1 MFFTLV
7 RLGWIAVFLLGLM
20 ACAAPRPE
28 VVAPASFT
36 SPPKEEVREESGLAE
51 MAIPTM
57 PPPAVTAEVVEK
69 AVEFVKPTPAPF
81 EDGRGGE
88 GPLLPP
94 LAGRLS
100 LPSPL
105 SGGERMVIKN
115 AEFQLTVANTPATV
129 DRLAALATAYG
140 GYVLS
145 SQMREDAGYHYAT
158 VQIAVRAEHFEAALE
173 QIRRL
178 ALRVNNE
185 TVTGRDVGEEFVDL
199 EARLRNLEA
208 TAARIRSFLDQARNA
223 EEALKINQQL
233 SEVEQQIEQIKAR
246 MNYLQQ
252 RAIYSLITVF
262 VQEERPTPTPTPT
275 ATPTPTVTPTPTP
288 TPIPPWDPGP
298 AAQAAVGRLRTVIQ
312 AVGNGLVWLFLFW
325 LPLLLPIAI
334 VVGVVLGLAR
344 RYRRARSSSPSSPA
358 PPTGSPSS

>member
-36 SPPKEEVREESGLAE
+36 SPPQEEVRAG

-57 PPPAVTAEVVEK
+57 PPPEPHAVATAVVEK
-69 AVEFVKPTPAPF
+69 VVELVKATPAPF
-81 EDGRGGE
+81 EGGRGGE
-88 GPLLPP
+88 GRP
-94 LAGRLS
+94 ASSSFARTLS

-105 SGGERMVIKN
+105 SVGERMVIKN
-115 AEFQLTVANTPATV
+115 AEFELTVANTPTTV

-145 SQMREDAGYHYAT
+145 SQMREDAGYHSAT
-158 VQIAVRAEHFEAALE
+158 VQIAVLAEHFEAALE
-173 QIRRL
+173 QIRHL

-185 TVTGRDVGEEFVDL
+185 TVTGQDVGEEFVDL

-223 EEALKINQQL
+223 EEALKVNQQL
-233 SEVEQQIEQIKAR
+233 SEVEEQIEQIKAR

-252 RAIYSLITVF
+252 RATYSLITVF

-275 ATPTPTVTPTPTP
+275 ATPTPTVTPTLTP

-298 AAQAAVGRLRTVIQ
+298 TAQAAVGRLRTVIQ
-312 AVGNGLVWLFLFW
+312 AVADGLVWLFLFW
-325 LPLLLPIAI
+325 LPLLLPVVV
-334 VVGVVLGLAR
+334 VVGVVLWLVR
-344 RYRRARSSSPSSPA
+344 RYRRARSPSPSPPA
-358 PPTGSPSS
+358 PPTGDSSS